1 MQALDEEETQMEELN
16 NKLEELEKAVQQ
28 KNIELENLEA
38 SRGKISKRLLVTVNK
53 FDELHHL
60 SESLLAEVEKLQ
72 SQLQDRDSEIS
83 FLRQEVTRCTND
95 VLVASQMNNMRN
107 LEEFQEFL
115 SWFDSMI
122 SQVGVHDLPIDDRKI
137 SQVHEYKEI
146 LQKKISAIISEFEEL
161 RVVAQ
166 SRDALLQ
173 VEKSKVQELTHR
185 EEILRKSL
193 SEKESQINMLEGV
206 EDSGQETSFTSE
218 ILEVE
223 PLVSHLI
230 LE

>member
-16 NKLEELEKAVQQ
+16 NKLEELEKVVQQ

-146 LQKKISAIISEFEEL
+146 LQKKMSAIISEFEEL
-161 RVVAQ
+161 QVVAQ

>member
-16 NKLEELEKAVQQ
+16 NKLEELEKVVQQ

-161 RVVAQ
+161 QVVAQ

>member
-95 VLVASQMNNMRN
+95 VLVASQMNNKRD

>member
-16 NKLEELEKAVQQ
+16 NKLEELEKVVQQ

>member
-95 VLVASQMNNMRN
+95 VLVASQMNNKRD
-107 LEEFQEFL
+107 LGEFQEFL

-206 EDSGQETSFTSE
+206 EDSCQETSFTSE